1 MNLSYRVIVDSFIQD
16 IDHSVNLYRLILQI
30 HFWFYFSRV
39 FLEESLVRG
48 GDDFNTGLLIV
59 FHTGIVDCF
68 YTGLLILYRLILQID
83 FWFYFSRGFWKSVVW
98 GVPSFCTRPPYTRS
112 NPRTMPSS
120 KPPMKKPC
128 ATLNHYIQSKREMS
142 HIMRNELS

>member
-1 MNLSYRVIVDSFIQD
+1 
-16 IDHSVNLYRLILQI
+16 
-30 HFWFYFSRV
+30 V

-83 FWFYFSRGFWKSVVW
+83 F
-98 GVPSFCTRPPYTRS
+98 
-112 NPRTMPSS
+112 
-120 KPPMKKPC
+120 
-128 ATLNHYIQSKREMS
+128 
-142 HIMRNELS
+142 